1 MEREVLDPTQQQELN
16 NQKGALEKM
25 QESKAKEIEDL
36 KAAKLN
42 KGLDE
47 EVKRIEAEKKIAD
60 DKLKGLN
67 DHLKPLQGKVNLF
80 LQLEIKLRSIHEF
93 GQN

>member
-1 MEREVLDPTQQQELN
+1 MEGEVLDPTQQQELK
-16 NQKGALEKM
+16 NQKEALEKI

-36 KAAKLN
+36 KAVKLN

-47 EVKRIEAEKKIAD
+47 EVKRIEDEKKIAD

-67 DHLKPLQGKVNLF
+67 DHLKPLRGKVNLF
-80 LQLEIKLRSIHEF
+80 LQLEIRLRSIHEF